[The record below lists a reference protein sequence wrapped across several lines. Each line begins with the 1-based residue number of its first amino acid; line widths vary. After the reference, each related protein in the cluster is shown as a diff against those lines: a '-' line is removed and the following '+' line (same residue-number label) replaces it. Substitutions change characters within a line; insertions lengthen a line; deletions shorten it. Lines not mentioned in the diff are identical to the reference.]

1 MAISPR
7 TCTTLLSMC
16 YHGSNSWILFWS
28 HDAWLLSLLSGVAQM
43 LFSCCIKRHAPN
55 PLHDAWLSLLSGV
68 AQMLFSCCIKQHAPL
83 FFIIFPVKQSLGVM
97 YRNQYVCL
105 LRDIILS
112 KHVIWIFL
120 KFYTF
125 INYHMKMYSF
135 FIFHHFTCI
144 LFYLWLEYL

>member
-1 MAISPR
+1 MMHGCCHCCQA
-7 TCTTLLSMC
+7 LLRC
-16 YHGSNSWILFWS
+16 CFVVV
-28 HDAWLLSLLSGVAQM
+28 LSGM
-43 LFSCCIKRHAPN
+43 PPIPHMMHGCCCCYQALLRCC
-55 PLHDAWLSLLSGV
+55 LVVVLSSMHPFLYE
-68 AQMLFSCCIKQHAPL
+68 
-83 FFIIFPVKQSLGVM
+83 FIIFPVKQSLGVM

-144 LFYLWLEYL
+144 LFYLWFTCNYFCTNNSTILSNYKDTCQW